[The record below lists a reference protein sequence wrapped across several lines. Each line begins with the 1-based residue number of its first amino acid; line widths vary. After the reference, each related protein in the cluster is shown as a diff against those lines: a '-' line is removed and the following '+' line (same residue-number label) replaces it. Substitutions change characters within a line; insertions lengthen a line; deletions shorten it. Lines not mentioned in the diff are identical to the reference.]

1 MRATRGTGALVR
13 LALRLDRI
21 KLTLWILGLT
31 VVIVVTASSFQ
42 SLYPTV
48 ASRQEFGLVVGT
60 NPSFRAMLGPLFNAS
75 SIGGLVAWRAG
86 IVLVLAGLMGL
97 QTVVRH
103 TRLEEETGRHELVGS
118 GVVGRYA
125 GLTAAL
131 IVAFGAGLL
140 LATLIAGSLI
150 GLGLEATGSIAFGL
164 AVAAVVW
171 TFAAVASL
179 SAQLTSSARA
189 ANGIAGGA
197 LGLAYLLRALG
208 DSAPEGDALS
218 RLSWLSPIGW
228 SQQLRP
234 FADERWWVLGLVAA
248 LMALTAGIAY
258 ALASRRDVDAGLLA
272 DRAGPAAADP
282 SLRSPVALAWRLQRG
297 ALLWW
302 AIGFA
307 VVGLA
312 EGSVA
317 DGVKQ
322 IVGDNPQMAEIIQR
336 LGGSEALVDNFLA
349 TVMGIFGVIAAVYA
363 VQATLRLRAEE
374 TALRAEQVLATRVT
388 RTPWILSHVAIA
400 VGGTALL
407 LAVGGGATGLA
418 HGLRTGDVTGQV
430 PAVVGGALAQL
441 PAALV
446 LAGVAL
452 ALFGALPRLVTV
464 SWALIAVTLLI
475 TWLGPVLQVDQWV
488 LNLAPFTH
496 VPQLPAAELTWT
508 PLLWLSAVAVVS
520 MALGLAGFR
529 RRDVG

>member
-1 MRATRGTGALVR
+1 MSAVRGTGALVR

-21 KLTLWILGLT
+21 KLLLWIVGLSA
-31 VVIVVTASSFQ
+31 VIMGPASSFQ

-48 ASRQEFGLVVGT
+48 ASRQEFGLAVGA
-60 NPSFRAMLGPLFNAS
+60 NPSFRAMLGPLFNAG

-103 TRLEEETGRHELVGS
+103 TRLEEETGRQELVGS

-140 LATLIAGSLI
+140 LAVLIAGSLI
-150 GLGLEATGSIAFGL
+150 ALGLETAGSIAFGL
-164 AVAAVVW
+164 AVAVSVW
-171 TFAAVASL
+171 MFAAVASVT
-179 SAQLTSSARA
+179 AQVTSSARV
-189 ANGIAGGA
+189 ANGIAGGS

-208 DSAPEGDALS
+208 DSAAEGDALS

-234 FADERWWVLGLVAA
+234 FAGERWWVLGLAAA
-248 LMALTAGIAY
+248 LMVVMVGIAY
-258 ALASRRDVDAGLLA
+258 ALVSRRDLDAGLLA
-272 DRAGPAAADP
+272 DRAGPATADP

-297 ALLWW
+297 TLLWW

-307 VVGLA
+307 VIGLA

-317 DGVKQ
+317 DGVTE
-322 IVGDNPQMAEIIQR
+322 IVGDNPLMAQVFKR
-336 LGGSEALVDNFLA
+336 LGGAEALVDNFIA
-349 TVMGIFGVIAAVYA
+349 AVMGIFGVIAAVYA

-374 TALRAEQVLATRVT
+374 TGLRAEQVLATRVT
-388 RTPWILSHVAIA
+388 RTRWVMSHVVIAI
-400 VGGTALL
+400 GGTALL
-407 LAVGGGATGLA
+407 LAIGGGATGLA
-418 HGLRTGDVTGQV
+418 HGLRTGDVAGQV
-430 PAVVGGALAQL
+430 PPVVGGALAQL

-452 ALFGALPRLVTV
+452 TLFGALPRLVTM
-464 SWALIAVTLLI
+464 SWALIAMTLLI

-508 PLLWLSAVAVVS
+508 PLLWLSALAVAS